1 MSPKLQSKG
10 RPPKFDEP
18 RRPITVTLP
27 ESTLARIA
35 TLDADRARAIV
46 KLTDA
51 AIPIQPNR
59 NYVEL
64 IEVAP
69 GLSLIV
75 VGPSQRLREIK
86 WLRLVEVA
94 PTRFLLTIPSGTPID
109 SLELAIGDLL
119 DETAPDEWEHSSLLK
134 LRDLIRKLRR
144 RGDISKGEMLFVKTH
159 AERDK
164 TTRRRSDR
172 TSSGSYDK

>member
-1 MSPKLQSKG
+1 MSPKLQNKG

-18 RRPITVTLP
+18 RRPVTVTLP
-27 ESTLARIA
+27 ESTLSRIA
-35 TLDADRARAIV
+35 ALDADRARAIV

-51 AIPIQPNR
+51 AMPVHAKEK
-59 NYVEL
+59 YVEL
-64 IEVAP
+64 VEVAP
-69 GLSLIV
+69 GLGLII
-75 VGPSQRLREIK
+75 VGPSEHLRKIP

-119 DETAPDEWEHSSLLK
+119 DETTPDEWEYPRLLK

-144 RGDISKGEMLFVKTH
+144 RGEISKGEMLFVKTDAGH
-159 AERDK
+159 NK
-164 TTRRRSDR
+164 TSRRRSDL
-172 TSSGSYDK
+172 TSRK

>member
-1 MSPKLQSKG
+1 MSPKSQTKG

-35 TLDADRARAIV
+35 ALDADRAKAIV

-51 AIPIQPNR
+51 AIPTHPRQNS
-59 NYVEL
+59 VEL

-69 GLSLIV
+69 GLSLII

-86 WLRLVEVA
+86 WLRMIEVA

-109 SLELAIGDLL
+109 SLELAIGDLV
-119 DETAPDEWEHSSLLK
+119 DETPAEESEYPSLLK

-159 AERDK
+159 TGRDK
-164 TTRRRSDR
+164 TTRPRSGR
-172 TSSGSYDK
+172 TSSASYDK